1 MTLKTRTK
9 VPHSSPLFPDRPRFS
24 SEEITKR
31 QTEQEIFAQRCRE
44 IFRRVYPELVQKYH
58 DWFIYIE
65 PNSGE
70 YFIDSERTLARKK
83 AKEKYP
89 KAVLMAMCLNET
101 GTVGKI

>member
-9 VPHSSPLFPDRPRFS
+9 VSLGNSLFPERPRLS

-31 QTEQEIFAQRCRE
+31 QTEQEIFTQRCRE
-44 IFRRVYPELVQKYH
+44 IFRQVYPELVQKYH

-70 YFIDSERTLARKK
+70 YFIDSDRIFLRE
-83 AKEKYP
+83 
-89 KAVLMAMCLNET
+89 VF
-101 GTVGKI
+101 